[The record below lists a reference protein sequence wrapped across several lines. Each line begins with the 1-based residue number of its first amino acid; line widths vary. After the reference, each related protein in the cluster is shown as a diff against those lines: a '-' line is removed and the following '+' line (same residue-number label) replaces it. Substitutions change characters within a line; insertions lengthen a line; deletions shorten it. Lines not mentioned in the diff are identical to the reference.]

1 MKITW
6 AKSQFFSLHVDLC
19 LLIIICSS
27 ITYNYGGNSVIIILR
42 AAVFLTVMFIEKEK
56 QDNTQIYTL
65 IPFVLNCYKLLSERL
80 VSFKYLTKLSIL
92 LMELRSIPWNGVSVL
107 RYIYL
112 RRWLYVMIHKVTGLL
127 PWPRLIKVIII
138 ISERIKYMM
147 LFVTVLICLKA
158 LQNSWN
164 YK

>member
-1 MKITW
+1 M
-6 AKSQFFSLHVDLC
+6 
-19 LLIIICSS
+19 
-27 ITYNYGGNSVIIILR
+27 IIILR

-80 VSFKYLTKLSIL
+80 VAFKYLTKLSIL

-112 RRWLYVMIHKVTGLL
+112 RR
-127 PWPRLIKVIII
+127 
-138 ISERIKYMM
+138 
-147 LFVTVLICLKA
+147 
-158 LQNSWN
+158 
-164 YK
+164 